1 MPDYPPLSTR
11 VIGET
16 ESALGALLV
25 PLLAETGLS
34 FLQWAVLAVTT
45 AARTAGEGAEGRT
58 RDQLADEIA
67 SARKVDPAD
76 VAAAVAD
83 LEAAGALTVGTD
95 GTVTLT
101 EAGRASH
108 ARLLGRLDEITGYL
122 FDLPAED
129 LAVAGRVLSIVTAR
143 ANNVLAG
150 YGMP

>member
-25 PLLAETGLS
+25 PLLAEAGLS
-34 FLQWAVLAVTT
+34 FLQWVVLSVTT
-45 AARTAGEGAEGRT
+45 AASTADQGAPAIAGQ
-58 RDQLADEIA
+58 QLVNRIA
-67 SARKVDPAD
+67 NARKADPAD
-76 VAAAVAD
+76 VAAAVSD
-83 LEAAGALTVGTD
+83 LEAAEALTRGAD

-129 LAVAGRVLSIVTAR
+129 LAVAGRVLATVTAR
-143 ANNVLAG
+143 ANSVLAG
-150 YGMP
+150 QGMR